1 MDIGYA
7 VLAMVILVSGMLLAV
22 QFKPPKKLTAKTE
35 KFIHSFGQGIYGT
48 FAAVAIMIAGF
59 LYLVERQWSPRF
71 SVDLKTRTMLLPVEG
86 KEPHAVIQLFIAVQ
100 NRGRTVQKVKNIEVF
115 ADSLNKLTDLKNNR
129 HGDLQGRNVYAFA
142 RLKTNTIAPGEVDV
156 IAVEIP
162 IACRERLV
170 RLLVKVPQPP
180 YREKVEPG
188 ATRPVYER
196 KLLVPVE
203 AACRQPSSPPTETS
217 FITAEP
223 LVEE

>member
-1 MDIGYA
+1 MPATSQIPPKWCNELHKFVIGWQDGSTLSRRAAKGDGMDIGYA
-7 VLAMVILVSGMLLAV
+7 VLAMVVLVSGMLLAV

-115 ADSLNKLTDLKNNR
+115 ADSLNRLTDLKNNR
-129 HGDLQGRNVYAFA
+129 HGDLPGRNVYAFA
-142 RLKTNTIAPGEVDV
+142 RLKT
-156 IAVEIP
+156 
-162 IACRERLV
+162 
-170 RLLVKVPQPP
+170 
-180 YREKVEPG
+180 
-188 ATRPVYER
+188 
-196 KLLVPVE
+196 
-203 AACRQPSSPPTETS
+203 
-217 FITAEP
+217 
-223 LVEE
+223 